1 MAFSPFF
8 RFRNAHRHAIF
19 TAIAGDQAR
28 RGPEQRST
36 HMKNVGGRMATVAVL
51 ALSCSVVSARADGM
65 AGGRDWYA
73 GLFAGAAWPSDFD
86 ANSADSFS
94 VDTGFAFGGVIG
106 KQVADNV
113 RAELEISNWRADAD
127 TDCVGKC
134 GVTSLDVDTLSI
146 LGNVWV
152 DIPVGAEVTP
162 YVGGGLGMAGVSMDG
177 ADDDGASWNFAWQL
191 GAGVRMAVAPAT
203 TLDLGYRY
211 KSTTAEAEDFGF
223 PFDND
228 VDAET
233 HVLQVGVS
241 FSF

>member
-1 MAFSPFF
+1 MAFV
-8 RFRNAHRHAIF
+8 
-19 TAIAGDQAR
+19 T
-28 RGPEQRST
+28 
-36 HMKNVGGRMATVAVL
+36 GRAASAAMI
-51 ALSCSVVSARADGM
+51 ALSLAAGTASADGM
-65 AGGRDWYA
+65 SEARGWYA

-113 RAELEISNWRADAD
+113 RAELEISNWSADAD
-127 TDCVGKC
+127 CAGKC
-134 GVTSLDVDTLSI
+134 GATNLDIDTLSI

-152 DIPVGAEVTP
+152 DIPAGAEVTP

-177 ADDDGASWNFAWQL
+177 ADDDGPSWNFAWQL
-191 GAGVRMAVAPAT
+191 GAGVRMALAPAT

-211 KSTTAEAEDFGF
+211 KSTTAEADDFGF

-228 VDAET
+228 ADADA
-233 HVLQVGVS
+233 HVLQAGVS
-241 FSF
+241 FKF